1 MQTKTLSERIAEIQ
15 RASQLE
21 TFGFKTDPRN
31 ETAEKIIL
39 EFLKSQKWV
48 AQKSIEIIEELQA
61 ENQALLAKNRELEEN
76 GWLPMES
83 APKDQ
88 EILVYGGQYDSD
100 LSDPVNL
107 YLPMLVKY
115 EKGYR
120 EEDEGSWVAVH
131 TCYYNVTALNPSHW
145 MPLPKPPTKT
155 KGE

>member
-61 ENQALLAKNRELEEN
+61 ENQALLSKVKELERKVKMERESGIKAAYDYLVFVAINQRVTNGNDLLDVEELAEN
-76 GWLPMES
+76 M
-83 APKDQ
+83 
-88 EILVYGGQYDSD
+88 
-100 LSDPVNL
+100 LS
-107 YLPMLVKY
+107 YFKI
-115 EKGYR
+115 
-120 EEDEGSWVAVH
+120 
-131 TCYYNVTALNPSHW
+131 
-145 MPLPKPPTKT
+145 